1 MIGVMQCIDK
11 SVMGSNIAAAQ
22 SNLEEPISPSKAIGS
37 NALKKQLLTS
47 AGTKLDR
54 TQSLRTNVRPLGPF
68 NRNLENL
75 HSQAGVDSSKLPKK
89 NTNVISKAMEFMFGW

>member
-11 SVMGSNIAAAQ
+11 SVMGSNIASAQ
-22 SNLEEPISPSKAIGS
+22 TNLEEPISPNKAVGPS
-37 NALKKQLLTS
+37 ALKKQLLSS
-47 AGTKLDR
+47 AGTKIDR

-68 NRNLENL
+68 NRNMENL
-75 HSQAGVDSSKLPKK
+75 HGQAGVDSSKLPKK